1 MLAASPL
8 AKGLFQGVIC
18 ESGGSFAPAKTGDPN
33 GSGLPQWPAFSG
45 KHPLAMH
52 FSDKPRAD
60 AYPNLEKLEL
70 WGEVLRME
78 ARRSNATR
86 SQWRRAVTRALHV
99 DRRQLCTIFSRGT
112 QTMCAPAESNASL

>member
-70 WGEVLRME
+70 WEKYF
-78 ARRSNATR
+78 A
-86 SQWRRAVTRALHV
+86 WRR
-99 DRRQLCTIFSRGT
+99 GE
-112 QTMCAPAESNASL
+112 TMLPAPSGDGQ